1 MILNIQNLNKIT
13 YLFTMA
19 NILVTGGTGFIGV
32 PLVKKLHQLG
42 HNLKLLVRESSNT
55 APFKE
60 LSNIEYVTGDVQ
72 DISSLEKAVDNIDII
87 YHLAATT
94 QIWAKDKS
102 IFEEINIKGPENI
115 AEVALEKRII
125 LIFISSFFAIGPY
138 NCGEDIPDF
147 ETYERNIDYF
157 IDYEKSKS
165 EGTKIIRKYK
175 EKGLKTIIF
184 YPGFVYGPGD
194 LNFYGKLTIDI
205 ILGKLLGIP
214 KTSVSKFSMAY
225 VYDIIEPMANVIS
238 RDDLIG
244 EEYFL
249 GGESATTIEYLNLI
263 AEFAGV
269 KKPRQFPLL
278 FALFYGRLCEIRAK
292 LSKNRIPY
300 ITRPLM
306 KMATYDWAYSSQK
319 TIDDL
324 GYKITPFREGLE
336 DTIKWY
342 KDFIE
347 KEKL

>member
-1 MILNIQNLNKIT
+1 MT
-13 YLFTMA
+13 
-19 NILVTGGTGFIGV
+19 NILITGGTGFIGV
-32 PLVKKLHQLG
+32 PLVKKLQSLG
-42 HNLKLLVRESSNT
+42 HNLKLLIRENSNT
-55 APFKE
+55 EPFQN
-60 LSNIEYVTGDVQ
+60 LNNIEYIIGNVR
-72 DISSLEKAVDNIDII
+72 DINSLRQATNNIDII
-87 YHLAATT
+87 YHLAANT

-102 IFEEINIKGPENI
+102 IYEEINIKGSENI
-115 AEVALEKRII
+115 AKVALEKNVL

-138 NCGEDIPDF
+138 NSGEEVPNF
-147 ETYERNIDYF
+147 ETHKRNVDF
-157 IDYEKSKS
+157 FMDYEKSKS
-165 EGTKIIRKYK
+165 ESNKIIQNYK
-175 EKGLKTIIF
+175 EKGLKKIIF
-184 YPGFVYGPGD
+184 YLGFVYGPGD
-194 LNFYGKLTIDI
+194 LNFYGKLTIDV

-225 VYDIIEPMANVIS
+225 IYDIIEPMANVIG

-249 GGESATTIEYLNLI
+249 GGESVTTIDYLNLI
-263 AEFAGV
+263 AEIAGV
-269 KKPRQFPLL
+269 KKPRQIPLS

-336 DTIKWY
+336 KTVEWY
-342 KDFIE
+342 KDYIE
-347 KEKL
+347 KEKN

>member
-1 MILNIQNLNKIT
+1 
-13 YLFTMA
+13 MA
-19 NILVTGGTGFIGV
+19 NILITGGTGFIGV
-32 PLVKKLHQLG
+32 PLVKKLQSLG
-42 HNLKLLVRESSNT
+42 HNFKLLIRENSNT
-55 APFKE
+55 EPFQN
-60 LSNIEYVTGDVQ
+60 LNNIEYIIGNVR
-72 DISSLEKAVDNIDII
+72 DINSLRQATNNIDII
-87 YHLAATT
+87 YHLAANT

-102 IFEEINIKGPENI
+102 IYEEINIKGSENI
-115 AEVALEKRII
+115 AEVALEKKNL

-138 NCGEDIPDF
+138 NCGESIPDF

-157 IDYEKSKS
+157 MDYEKSKC
-165 EGTKIIRKYK
+165 EGTKIIQKYK
-175 EKGLKTIIF
+175 EKGLKIIIF
-184 YPGFVYGPGD
+184 YLGFVYGPGD
-194 LNFYGKLTIDI
+194 LNFYGKLTIDV

-225 VYDIIEPMANVIS
+225 IYDIIEPMANVIG

-249 GGESATTIEYLNLI
+249 GGEAVTTIDYLNLI
-263 AEFAGV
+263 AEIAGV
-269 KKPRQFPLL
+269 KKPRQIPLS

-324 GYKITPFREGLE
+324 GYEITPFREGLE
-336 DTIKWY
+336 KTVEWY
-342 KDFIE
+342 MDYIE
-347 KEKL
+347 